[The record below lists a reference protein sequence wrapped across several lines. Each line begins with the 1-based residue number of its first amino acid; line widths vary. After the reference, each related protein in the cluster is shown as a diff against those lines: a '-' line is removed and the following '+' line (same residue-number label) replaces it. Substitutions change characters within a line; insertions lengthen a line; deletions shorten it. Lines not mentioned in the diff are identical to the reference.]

1 MHVGKKSKQIRDI
14 KKRVERDIVAMGI
27 AVAAILMFVGTG
39 SSVLPKIVRSWLS
52 DGSGPDML
60 LVNALLLNIALII
73 FGMRRYRELVSE
85 ISERKKAEE
94 AARKL
99 SDTDPLTE
107 CLNRRSIGPATN
119 RLIAESQGEGNA
131 VAFLMVDLDNFK
143 QVNDLYG
150 HRIGDQVLIE
160 TVDRIRNVLTSKSL
174 LARLGGDEFACV
186 IPYDNKHPEAVEQ
199 IAHRLIA
206 DVSRPLDLDG
216 SSIEV
221 TMSIGMVSNLSEI
234 PDSDATVDS
243 EVLLHRADIAM
254 YYAKKHGKNRFS
266 WFEPAMENELRL
278 RNELEVGI
286 RHGLQNDEFVPF
298 YEQQIDLQTNEL
310 VGFEMLARWQS
321 PTLGTVSPT
330 VFIPVAEEIG
340 AIAELSEGLIE
351 KALVD
356 AKNWDPKLTISVNIS
371 PLQLRDPWFS
381 QKLLKML
388 VKHNFPPQRLEIEIT
403 ESCLH
408 ENVGVVTTLITSL
421 KNQGVRI
428 SLDDFGTG
436 YSSFTQL
443 RTIPFDRIK
452 IDRSFVTDLNEA
464 EGAESIIDAIISLGK
479 GLKMPITAE
488 GIEDAGVLNALKE
501 KGQLKG
507 QGYLYGQPEPA
518 KQAHDRLEK
527 LGLLVPPSE
536 PDVDNGN
543 QDIAD
548 AALRENTA

>member
-1 MHVGKKSKQIRDI
+1 LHVGKKSKQIRDI

>member
-1 MHVGKKSKQIRDI
+1 
-14 KKRVERDIVAMGI
+14 MGI